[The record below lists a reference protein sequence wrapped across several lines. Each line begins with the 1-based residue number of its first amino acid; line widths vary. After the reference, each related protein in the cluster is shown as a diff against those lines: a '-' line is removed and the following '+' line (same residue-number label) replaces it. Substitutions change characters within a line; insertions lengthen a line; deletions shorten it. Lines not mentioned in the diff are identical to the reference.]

1 MVARGRSGRGARSGL
16 LAARVATA
24 KLLLC
29 LLVGLAASTSR
40 AADSV
45 QGAPGGPL
53 ARTRE
58 VLTESNRIVTGAGD
72 RNQKL
77 VQLKDLLRRF
87 LDTDALARKAMGKNL
102 DGKPAA
108 QVSEFFSVF
117 RELFVR
123 TYVQRL
129 LLFDAPDFAYV
140 GEKIDGDTATVQTQ
154 IVTPKDEFAV
164 DYRLR
169 KAPEGW
175 IATDVLVE
183 EVSLAENFRAQFDK
197 ALAQGS
203 FDELLKKLQNKLSN
217 KPNVEL

>member
-1 MVARGRSGRGARSGL
+1 MAARAYAAGARAKRGL
-16 LAARVATA
+16 RLARVALA
-24 KLLLC
+24 
-29 LLVGLAASTSR
+29 VGWLALGAGAVS
-40 AADSV
+40 AAEP
-45 QGAPGGPL
+45 APGGPM

-58 VLTESNRIVTGAGD
+58 VLTESNRIVTGPGD

-77 VQLKDLLRRF
+77 VQLKDLLRNF
-87 LDTDALARKAMGKNL
+87 LDTDALAKKAMGKNL

-140 GEKIDGDTATVQTQ
+140 GETVDGDTATVRTQ

-169 KAPEGW
+169 RGPTGW

-203 FDELLKKLQNKLSN
+203 FADLLQKLQNKLSN

>member
-1 MVARGRSGRGARSGL
+1 MGDHGGGRRATSGA
-16 LAARVATA
+16 LAARVAMA
-24 KLLLC
+24 GVLAC
-29 LLVGLAASTSR
+29 LFGGLAPVASGAS
-40 AADSV
+40 DSV

-58 VLTESNRIVTGAGD
+58 VLTESNRIVTGSGD

-108 QVSEFFSVF
+108 QVSEFFAVF

-140 GEKIDGDTATVQTQ
+140 GEKVDGDMATVQTQ

-169 KAPEGW
+169 RAPEGW

-203 FDELLKKLQNKLSN
+203 FEDLLRKLQNKLSN